1 MLSDVLKL
9 VAVALA
15 LLLLGQPIAA
25 CMSAD
30 QTMTAEEHNCC
41 MKMASMCD
49 ASGMPTS
56 HSCCK
61 HSVSPQGVTPYKA
74 RNSEAALAVLSAEA
88 IPASQ
93 MPMLKGDTRFSESPP
108 ESPPKISTVLRI

>member
-1 MLSDVLKL
+1 MLSNALKL
-9 VAVALA
+9 VAVALG

-25 CMSAD
+25 CMSAGE
-30 QTMTAEEHNCC
+30 TMTAEEHNCC

-49 ASGMPTS
+49 ASAMPAS

-61 HSVSPQGVTPYKA
+61 HSVAPQGVTAYKA
-74 RNSEAALAVLSAEA
+74 RNNEAIFSVLNAEV

-93 MPMLKGDTRFSESPP
+93 TPTLKGDTRFSESPP